1 MMKSLQ
7 LLTIIIAILIATIAK
22 AQTTTTCP
30 NNYTGYKATSDC
42 RGYIYCN
49 SGTISGG
56 IIPCQP
62 NMLFD
67 VDHNT
72 CTNWQ
77 NVNYES
83 KCPSFDGKLM
93 LPELVDENANPNKFY
108 CGFSSSNARSVC
120 EPCLGGSRLECSNV
134 NHQCYADITGC
145 DNSSSGSSSSSNNNV
160 NYNPPPS
167 PPAVTTQFNNPP
179 LPTYSTTNQDSLV
192 SVELAPKNTNN
203 NNSAEQVGGSSS
215 GVMQHTYYCGIDWK
229 WVTGN
234 CAM

>member
-1 MMKSLQ
+1 MKSLQ
-7 LLTIIIAILIATIAK
+7 FLLSIFIATLTSYTQ
-22 AQTTTTCP
+22 AQSTQCP
-30 NNYTGYKATSDC
+30 PNYTGYKATSDC

-49 SGTISGG
+49 SGVISGG

-67 VDHNT
+67 VNHNT

-120 EPCLGGSRLECSNV
+120 EPCPGGSRLECSNV
-134 NHQCYADITGC
+134 NHQCYAGITGC
-145 DNSSSGSSSSSNNNV
+145 DSNSGSSSSSNNNV
-160 NYNPPPS
+160 NNINPPPPS
-167 PPAVTTQFNNPP
+167 PPAVIAQYNAPSPP
-179 LPTYSTTNQDSLV
+179 TNQLV
-192 SVELAPKNTNN
+192 SVELAPKVNN
-203 NNSAEQVGGSSS
+203 NNNNAAEQVGGSSS

>member
-1 MMKSLQ
+1 MMISLQ
-7 LLTIIIAILIATIAK
+7 FLLSIIIATLTTIQ
-22 AQTTTTCP
+22 AQSTTQCP

-67 VDHNT
+67 VDYNT

-77 NVNYES
+77 NVDYAT
-83 KCPSFDGKLM
+83 KCPSFDPTQLQMPKLI
-93 LPELVDENANPNKFY
+93 DENANPNKFY
-108 CGFSSSNARSVC
+108 CGVSSSNARSVC
-120 EPCLGGSRLECSNV
+120 EPCPGGSRLECSNV
-134 NHQCYADITGC
+134 NHQCYAGINGC
-145 DNSSSGSSSSSNNNV
+145 DGSSSSTTTTNNS
-160 NYNPPPS
+160 NPPPS
-167 PPAVTTQFNNPP
+167 PPVVTQFNNPP
-179 LPTYSTTNQDSLV
+179 SPPTYSTTNQDMV
-192 SVELAPKNTNN
+192 SVELAPKVNN
-203 NNSAEQVGGSSS
+203 NNNNAEQVGGSSS

>member
-1 MMKSLQ
+1 MKSLQ
-7 LLTIIIAILIATIAK
+7 FLSLLSSVISIAVLATFAK
-22 AQTTTTCP
+22 AQSTTQCP

-67 VDHNT
+67 VDYNT

-77 NVNYES
+77 NVDYES
-83 KCPSFDGKLM
+83 KCPSFDPTQLQMPKLI
-93 LPELVDENANPNKFY
+93 DENANPNKFY
-108 CGFSSSNARSVC
+108 CGVSSSNARSVC
-120 EPCLGGSRLECSNV
+120 EPCPGGSRLECSNV
-134 NHQCYADITGC
+134 NHQCYAGITGC
-145 DNSSSGSSSSSNNNV
+145 DNNSGISSNNNV
-160 NYNPPPS
+160 SYNPPPS
-167 PPAVTTQFNNPP
+167 PPVVTQFNNPP
-179 LPTYSTTNQDSLV
+179 SPPTNQLV
-192 SVELAPKNTNN
+192 SVQLAPKANN
-203 NNSAEQVGGSSS
+203 NNAAEQVGGSSS